1 MKRHLLLFI
10 LLLTLGLGQSWGQF
24 SGGSGTS
31 SSPYLISFAAD
42 YDLYVAGT
50 QVTFNN
56 AHDVLGDGTVIFNGL
71 SNLLILDGAN
81 ISCQNMQGI
90 LNEMEE
96 LTIRLYGNNTVSS
109 SFAGIQSNGKLTF
122 EGTGTLTVT
131 GQDGIQANRDLTIH
145 KGCTVHVVGT
155 GGTSFAGIKG
165 TESYVLNL
173 SDCEVTAVSA
183 MNSLGSVYGF
193 GTMNLNN
200 VALTSPLRA
209 AWSDEN
215 HRVEYINGNVVTS
228 QVVFSPTPYNLWV
241 KGVQVTAAN
250 ASDVFVD
257 AAPSGFALENGSV
270 SYDVSNNVLT
280 LNNAQ
285 IVSEGDEFGIQ
296 TSIDGLTIKLLGEN
310 EISGGYY
317 GLEITDASVTIEG
330 PGKLYVNADHHG
342 MCGYS
347 ESSVK
352 TYSFVNGCEVF
363 FVGGSCGFVFTS
375 VDLVVDHAY
384 LQVKG
389 RDYSVLC
396 ASLTMNG
403 TQIAAPV
410 GAYFLNDGIVDSDGN
425 YVHDEDVI
433 IAPIQYDLYVAG
445 NQVNSFNASD
455 VLGDG
460 TVKYDELSNTLTLTD
475 ANIVNMSEGQD
486 GIKISINNMT
496 IKLLGENRINAAS
509 SGINMTGASITIEG
523 PGKLFLANASS
534 GIYAYNSAGRTLT
547 IANGCEVV
555 MSGSFSGINF
565 AAGDL
570 VVNRAKLSA
579 FGGTYSVLCGS
590 LTMTETQITEPEGA
604 HLVGSIMCYS
614 GGNQPVNNE
623 YVTISPIQYNLA
635 LADNVWVNSANASDI
650 FGDGTASYDVA
661 NNVLTLNGAHIES
674 SAYAMLNRINGL
686 TIHLEGHNSI
696 NNDLSSYD
704 SYGIY
709 SEASLAIEGPGTLE
723 VYGKAAIFVSGEGC
737 KLTIMDSCIV
747 EAHGTSDI
755 YAAIYSDVTASMS
768 VSYSALYAYNEDLSE
783 YRSPIFG
790 FTSLTMTD
798 VDFIYPEGASYSE
811 LYHRVLDG
819 AGNFVTRQVC
829 ISAGEYDLFVGD
841 RRVNF
846 ITAPDILGDGTMNFN
861 AETNVLTLNGVSPN
875 SNSRISSSI
884 PGLKIQLVGENSIL
898 TTSNGI
904 LSSDLIIEG
913 PGTLNVEV
921 ISNIGIWVDENLT
934 INNCTLNVLVH
945 GTSFSAIYSEHGTLT
960 ISNAM
965 VTVSSGDEYDGPISG
980 FSELNLNN
988 VSITSPEGAV
998 WSDENHRVE
1007 DANGDAVTSQVVFS
1021 PNPYNLWVKGQQVD
1035 VFNASDILGDGT
1047 VSYDAASNTL
1057 TLNRADIVYG
1067 WGNSVGEL
1075 DGIHSSIDG
1084 LTIKLLGVNYIG
1096 AKDEGIQINNAN
1108 TTIAGPGYLN
1118 VSGNNGI
1125 CSLQCLG
1132 KTLSVID
1139 GAKIEVRGDAVGVSF
1154 ADGTLSVERAEMTVQ
1169 ASECDILCAAL
1180 ELNETEMVYP
1190 VGAHLYEN
1198 AIVDSNGNVVKGI
1211 PVMIRPSL
1219 YHLYVEGVSVNIG
1232 NASDILGDGTVSYDA
1247 SSNIL
1252 TLNNAHINMGRN
1264 EGDGI
1269 SKAYD
1274 ELTIRL
1280 LGENTIEAYDSGI
1293 EITQASVNITG
1304 PGMLTIDADY
1314 GIWAD
1319 LQAEDESTLSFTNG
1333 CLVVANGVEQ
1343 GVSCEFGSLIV
1354 DGAEL
1359 RAKGEDY
1366 ESVVCYSLTLNG
1378 AELTSP
1384 VGATLDQEHQC
1395 IAYAGTDDAVIG
1407 EYVIIEPLPYD
1418 LYLGDIRVSTRNA
1431 SDILGDG
1438 TASYD
1443 ASNNILTLNN
1453 VNLLA
1458 LGDNEDGIS
1467 SSIDNLTIKLIGD
1480 NYIEA
1485 GQYGIKAMNANTT
1498 IEGPG
1503 SLIIDCNG
1511 TGINVTSTGKTF
1523 SITDGCLVVL
1533 NAGTNGVWAPYGILN
1548 VDGAEL
1554 RAQGTWIS
1562 VNCGSLNMNNTQIIA
1577 PEGAYYS
1584 GTYVWKHDEQDN
1596 EIQVS
1601 GEYVVI
1607 APIKYDLWVAD
1618 VQVTSLNADH
1628 ITGEGITG
1636 NVYYDSSNNE
1646 LYLENASISGDFSYG
1661 IETDMDGLFIYLSG
1675 ENSIQNGTFWG
1686 DGIRIGSDFTVITSL
1701 DNGSLSIEADYGI
1714 FNQSGTTLSVIDCSI
1729 DILADNAGVNLSNG
1743 GTLSVSNSI
1752 MKVTGTSDFSIRV
1765 SNLSLS
1771 EVDIISPEGA
1781 YWNQDNGYVMDD
1793 QNQIIK
1799 SQVVIGPEPLQLWV
1813 AQKQVIGTGNVTG
1826 EGISGTAYYDAATNT
1841 LTLDNA
1847 TITSINDNGIL
1858 SYVDDLTINLVG
1870 ENTIETEYRGLEL
1883 NAATTISSMGMG
1895 DDVLNINAAFGIYG
1909 DSYLTIT
1916 GNCQVNANGTLRGVA
1931 VQQSG
1936 GLIINGATLRAS
1948 GSAASVQTYDLQLTD
1963 VEIAS
1968 PEGAH
1973 WNYEAIYDAQDE
1985 LLTDQVV
1992 IAPYNVFNGMYS
2004 SDWNEPE
2011 NWSNHVVPN
2020 ANNTI
2025 SIDANCSVN
2034 EDAKAKSITIADGM
2048 TVEVLS
2054 GQTLT
2059 AQTIVDS
2066 DASQLVINEGA
2077 EVVCHSAETYAT
2089 LSKTIEA
2096 WGDNT
2101 GWNLIAAPIA
2111 DAYIETNTTL
2121 ADKGDYDLYRYDETN
2136 HNEDEWVNYKAVPFE
2151 SLNAGQGYLFANDM
2165 DNWHYFRGELNA
2177 ATVSVDLTY
2186 TPENGYPL
2194 SGFNLIGNP
2203 FAHTIYKGSRCAI
2216 DNGYLEEGFYV
2227 LGSNGVWLAR
2237 TDNAPIAP
2245 FQAILVR
2252 TDNTNLTLNIA
2263 NTTAAPSN
2271 AKGEA
2276 RRLKLTVEGNRLTDQ
2291 VFITEGEGRSLKKIA
2306 HVNPNAPT
2314 LYVKDGEKDCAIAFT
2329 NGEKS
2334 LTLCFKAKAAGSY
2347 TLRLDETTIGKG
2359 IVRLTDTMTGETVKL
2374 HAGETYT
2381 FSAAPGDKAER
2392 FTVMMK

>member
-1 MKRHLLLFI
+1 MRKKILPLLMI
-10 LLLTLGLGQSWGQF
+10 CMAMLGLRAYAMDYELWVAGIQVTSNNASNITGPGI
-24 SGGSGTS
+24 SGGSVSYNVSMNTLTLNNASVRTAYDYGIKSYIPDLKVVVTGINSITGTGYGLYSTQAMSMEGIGSLNVNVTGSYYDGIYCLGNMSMEGIGSLNVNVTGSYSNGIFCNGNMNMTDVAVNAKGGYCGLSCSNNMSITDGSTVDAEGSTYGIRCFNTMALTVDGSRLHVKNDSGS
-31 SSPYLISFAAD
+31 SYSAISGFGSLVMTGASISEPSGASYSTSD
-42 YDLYVAGT
+42 HELYQGSLTVVHEATIVGINHSLWVAGHKLEGNSGTYTFTGTGITGSVTYNYSTNTLTLNNASVSTAYGYGIKSYIPDLKVVVTGSNSITGTGSGLYSTRAMSMEGIGSLNVNVTGSSRYGIYSGSNMNMTDVAVNANGGYCGLYCNNMSITDGSTVDAEGSTFGIFCLGNMSITDGSTVDAEGGDCYIGCGIFCLGNSKTLTVDGSTLHVKNDSGCSYSAISGFGSLVMRGVSITEPSGASYSISDHELYQGSFVVHEATITFTYDLWVKGV
-50 QVTFNN
+50 QVDQFI
-56 AHDVLGDGTVIFNGL
+56 ADDILGDGKVRYDANENVLTLNNAVINE
-71 SNLLILDGAN
+71 S
-81 ISCQNMQGI
+81 MYGI
-90 LNEMEE
+90 ENYIAG
-96 LTIRLYGNNTVSS
+96 LTIRLVGTNSITSRI
-109 SFAGIQSNGKLTF
+109 AGIYSSQNFIIEGMGTLNVSGKDGIYANGCDLTVQNGCTLNAT
-122 EGTGTLTVT
+122 GTGS
-131 GQDGIQANRDLTIH
+131 GGYSGIYGSTNRSLTISNC
-145 KGCTVHVVGT
+145 K
-155 GGTSFAGIKG
+155 
-165 TESYVLNL
+165 
-173 SDCEVTAVSA
+173 VTAV
-183 MNSLGSVYGF
+183 NSNSTVGSVYGF
-193 GTMNLNN
+193 SNLYMND
-200 VALTSPLRA
+200 VSITSPTGA
-209 AWSDEN
+209 VWSGN
-215 HRVEYINGNVVTS
+215 AVKLNGTAVTS

-241 KGVQVTAAN
+241 KGIQVT
-250 ASDVFVD
+250 
-257 AAPSGFALENGSV
+257 
-270 SYDVSNNVLT
+270 
-280 LNNAQ
+280 
-285 IVSEGDEFGIQ
+285 
-296 TSIDGLTIKLLGEN
+296 
-310 EISGGYY
+310 
-317 GLEITDASVTIEG
+317 
-330 PGKLYVNADHHG
+330 
-342 MCGYS
+342 
-347 ESSVK
+347 
-352 TYSFVNGCEVF
+352 
-363 FVGGSCGFVFTS
+363 
-375 VDLVVDHAY
+375 
-384 LQVKG
+384 
-389 RDYSVLC
+389 
-396 ASLTMNG
+396 
-403 TQIAAPV
+403 
-410 GAYFLNDGIVDSDGN
+410 
-425 YVHDEDVI
+425 
-433 IAPIQYDLYVAG
+433 
-445 NQVNSFNASD
+445 
-455 VLGDG
+455 
-460 TVKYDELSNTLTLTD
+460 
-475 ANIVNMSEGQD
+475 
-486 GIKISINNMT
+486 
-496 IKLLGENRINAAS
+496 
-509 SGINMTGASITIEG
+509 
-523 PGKLFLANASS
+523 
-534 GIYAYNSAGRTLT
+534 
-547 IANGCEVV
+547 
-555 MSGSFSGINF
+555 
-565 AAGDL
+565 
-570 VVNRAKLSA
+570 
-579 FGGTYSVLCGS
+579 
-590 LTMTETQITEPEGA
+590 
-604 HLVGSIMCYS
+604 
-614 GGNQPVNNE
+614 
-623 YVTISPIQYNLA
+623 
-635 LADNVWVNSANASDI
+635 SANA
-650 FGDGTASYDVA
+650 
-661 NNVLTLNGAHIES
+661 
-674 SAYAMLNRINGL
+674 
-686 TIHLEGHNSI
+686 
-696 NNDLSSYD
+696 
-704 SYGIY
+704 
-709 SEASLAIEGPGTLE
+709 P
-723 VYGKAAIFVSGEGC
+723 
-737 KLTIMDSCIV
+737 
-747 EAHGTSDI
+747 
-755 YAAIYSDVTASMS
+755 
-768 VSYSALYAYNEDLSE
+768 
-783 YRSPIFG
+783 
-790 FTSLTMTD
+790 
-798 VDFIYPEGASYSE
+798 
-811 LYHRVLDG
+811 
-819 AGNFVTRQVC
+819 
-829 ISAGEYDLFVGD
+829 
-841 RRVNF
+841 
-846 ITAPDILGDGTMNFN
+846 
-861 AETNVLTLNGVSPN
+861 
-875 SNSRISSSI
+875 
-884 PGLKIQLVGENSIL
+884 
-898 TTSNGI
+898 
-904 LSSDLIIEG
+904 
-913 PGTLNVEV
+913 
-921 ISNIGIWVDENLT
+921 
-934 INNCTLNVLVH
+934 
-945 GTSFSAIYSEHGTLT
+945 
-960 ISNAM
+960 
-965 VTVSSGDEYDGPISG
+965 
-980 FSELNLNN
+980 
-988 VSITSPEGAV
+988 
-998 WSDENHRVE
+998 
-1007 DANGDAVTSQVVFS
+1007 
-1021 PNPYNLWVKGQQVD
+1021 
-1035 VFNASDILGDGT
+1035 
-1047 VSYDAASNTL
+1047 
-1057 TLNRADIVYG
+1057 
-1067 WGNSVGEL
+1067 
-1075 DGIHSSIDG
+1075 
-1084 LTIKLLGVNYIG
+1084 
-1096 AKDEGIQINNAN
+1096 
-1108 TTIAGPGYLN
+1108 
-1118 VSGNNGI
+1118 
-1125 CSLQCLG
+1125 
-1132 KTLSVID
+1132 
-1139 GAKIEVRGDAVGVSF
+1139 
-1154 ADGTLSVERAEMTVQ
+1154 
-1169 ASECDILCAAL
+1169 
-1180 ELNETEMVYP
+1180 
-1190 VGAHLYEN
+1190 
-1198 AIVDSNGNVVKGI
+1198 
-1211 PVMIRPSL
+1211 
-1219 YHLYVEGVSVNIG
+1219 
-1232 NASDILGDGTVSYDA
+1232 DILGDGTVSYDA

-1264 EGDGI
+1264 EDDGI

-1378 AELTSP
+1378 AEITSP

-1395 IAYAGTDDAVIG
+1395 IAYAGTDDPVIG
-1407 EYVIIEPLPYD
+1407 EYVVIEPLSYD
-1418 LYLGDIRVSTRNA
+1418 LYLGDIRVSTLNA

-1485 GQYGIKAMNANTT
+1485 GHNGIKAMNANTT

-1554 RAQGTWIS
+1554 RAQGTLIS

-1636 NVYYDSSNNE
+1636 NVYYDSSKNE

-1661 IETDMDGLFIYLSG
+1661 IKTEMDGLFIYLSG

-1686 DGIRIGSDFTVITSL
+1686 DGIRIGSDYTVIMNL

-1743 GTLSVSNSI
+1743 GTLYVSNSI
-1752 MKVTGTSDFSIRV
+1752 MKVTGTSHFSICV
-1765 SNLSLS
+1765 SNLILS

-1781 YWNQDNGYVMDD
+1781 YWNQDDGFVMDD

-1799 SQVVIGPEPLQLWV
+1799 SQVVIGSEPLQLWV
-1813 AQKQVIGTGNVTG
+1813 AQNQVIGTGNVTG

-1847 TITSINDNGIL
+1847 TITSIDDNGIL

-2025 SIDANCSVN
+2025 TIDANCSVN

-2066 DASQLVINEGA
+2066 DPSQLVINEGA

-2121 ADKGDYDLYRYDETN
+2121 TDQEGDYDLYRYDETN
-2136 HNEDEWVNYKAVPFE
+2136 HNEDEWVNYKADPFE
-2151 SLNAGQGYLFANDM
+2151 SLVPGQGYLFANDM
-2165 DNWHYFRGELNA
+2165 DNWHQFTGELNA

-2263 NTTAAPSN
+2263 NTTAAPSS

-2334 LTLCFKAKAAGSY
+2334 LTLCFKAKTVGSY